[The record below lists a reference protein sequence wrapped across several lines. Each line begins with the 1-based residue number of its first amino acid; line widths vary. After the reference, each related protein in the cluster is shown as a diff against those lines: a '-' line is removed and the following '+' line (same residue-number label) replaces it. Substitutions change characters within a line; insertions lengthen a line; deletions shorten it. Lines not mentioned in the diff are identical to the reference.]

1 MKALRTWPGRMPE
14 KGNFVPVLGA
24 AELPGGSQRIIML
37 NDGRTIALFHLSRKE
52 TPGGLGGIY
61 ALDNR
66 CVHRGGAIGAGL
78 VTDGTVTCPWHGWI
92 FSIADGRCVD
102 NPAACLKTYPVR
114 IDNGEI
120 QVSLGDS

>member
-1 MKALRTWPGRMPE
+1 MAEDGAYT
-14 KGNFVPVLGA
+14 PVLTAG
-24 AELPGGSQRIIML
+24 ELPQGSQRIIML
-37 NDGRTIALFHLSRKE
+37 NDGRTLALFHLSRPG
-52 TPGGLGGIY
+52 TPGGADGFY

-66 CVHRGGAIGAGL
+66 CVHRGGAIGAGV

-92 FSIADGRCVD
+92 FSITDGRCVD

-120 QVSLGDS
+120 QVNLGDS

>member
-1 MKALRTWPGRMPE
+1 MPE
-14 KGNFVPVLGA
+14 DGDFTPVLSV
-24 AELPGGSQRIIML
+24 AELPRGSQRIIML
-37 NDGRTIALFHLSRKE
+37 NDGRYIALFHLSRQG
-52 TPGGLGGIY
+52 TPVGESGIY

-66 CVHRGGAIGAGL
+66 CLHRGGAIGAGV
-78 VTDGTVTCPWHGWI
+78 VTDGTVACPWHGWI

-114 IDNGEI
+114 IHNGEI